1 MVQNYFSVVI
11 PLYNK
16 EKYIRDTVCS
26 VINQTY
32 KNFEIIIVDDG
43 STDNSLKVVE
53 AIDDDRVHIVKKINE
68 GVSDARNVGI
78 LNSNYDWVSFLDADD
93 VWVQTYLFEV
103 NRMINTYPEADI
115 IATDYFINDKASNRD
130 LIVKE
135 GYLNNYFEL
144 SFEHYLLH
152 SSSITIRKDKINA
165 IKGFNIGLKSGED
178 IETWYRLVKHKNKIA
193 YLPKPLS
200 TYQKDDLV
208 EVKRIR
214 NISVDSDWSYH
225 INLKDVSTNDEKKY
239 LLKILASSC
248 IIFLK
253 TKSFKSL
260 SKLCKKQGLLNVLKS
275 MFLLIKYKYKSK

>member
-1 MVQNYFSVVI
+1 MVQNYFSIVI

-16 EKYIRDTVCS
+16 EKYIGDTVCS

-53 AIDDDRVHIVKKINE
+53 AINDDRIHIVKKING

-78 LNSNYDWVSFLDADD
+78 LNSNCDWISFLDADD
-93 VWVQTYLFEV
+93 MWTQTYLFEV
-103 NRMINTYPEADI
+103 NRMINAYPEADI
-115 IATDYFINDKASNRD
+115 IATDYLINDKASNRD
-130 LIVKE
+130 LIIKE

-144 SFEHYLLH
+144 SFEHYLFN
-152 SSSITIRKDKINA
+152 SSSITIKRDKIND
-165 IKGFNIGLKSGED
+165 IKGFNTGLRSGED
-178 IETWYRLVKHKNKIA
+178 TEAWYRLFKNKNRIA

-200 TYQKDDLV
+200 IYKKNDIT

-225 INLKDVSTNDEKKY
+225 INLKDVSTTDEKKY

-260 SKLCKKQGLLNVLKS
+260 IKLCKKQGLLNVLKS

>member
-16 EKYIRDTVCS
+16 EKHIRDTVRS

-53 AIDDDRVHIVKKINE
+53 AIDDDRIHIVKKING
-68 GVSDARNVGI
+68 GVSEARNVGI
-78 LNSNYDWVSFLDADD
+78 LNSNYDWISFLDADD
-93 VWVQTYLFEV
+93 VWTQTYLFEV
-103 NRMINTYPEADI
+103 NRMINAYPETDI

-130 LIVKE
+130 LIIKE

-165 IKGFNIGLKSGED
+165 IKGFNTGLKSGED
-178 IETWYRLVKHKNKIA
+178 METWYRLVKHKNKIA

-200 TYQKDDLV
+200 TYQKDDLI
-208 EVKRIR
+208 EVNRIR

-260 SKLCKKQGLLNVLKS
+260 IKLCKKQGLLNVLKS
-275 MFLLIKYKYKSK
+275 MFLLIEYKYKSK